1 VFWKVLWLFGKVYK
15 KRKQDIIFVS
25 VPDINGYIKGKTRLE
40 LFIDTILDMS
50 LNKINQNR
58 YRTTQNTIFLKSV
71 WHLITMNQLLIFG
84 IVYDAMPNLIV
95 VCTFE
100 IESHLAENKKIRKKR
115 NTTSY
120 LAGIYDF

>member
-1 VFWKVLWLFGKVYK
+1 
-15 KRKQDIIFVS
+15 
-25 VPDINGYIKGKTRLE
+25 
-40 LFIDTILDMS
+40 
-50 LNKINQNR
+50 
-58 YRTTQNTIFLKSV
+58 
-71 WHLITMNQLLIFG
+71 MNQLLIFG